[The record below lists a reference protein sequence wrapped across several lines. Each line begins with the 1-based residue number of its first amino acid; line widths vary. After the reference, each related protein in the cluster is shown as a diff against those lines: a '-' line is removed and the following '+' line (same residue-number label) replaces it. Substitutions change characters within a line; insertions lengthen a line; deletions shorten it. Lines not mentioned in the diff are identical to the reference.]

1 MHLTRLA
8 PAVLSLCALAACT
21 TIPSGPS
28 AMVLPGST
36 KNFDQF
42 RVDDA
47 NCRQFA
53 NTQVNGQSNGGVV
66 ADSGVKSAA
75 VGAGVGALAGAA
87 IGGGHG
93 AGTGA
98 GVGLI
103 VGAIAGAGAG
113 DRSSYA
119 LQRRYDA
126 AYQQCMY
133 ASGHQIPGYA
143 RSAYARPAAPQAP
156 QALVPP
162 PPPPPGAALLQAPP
176 AR

>member
-1 MHLTRLA
+1 MKISRLA
-8 PAVLSLCALAACT
+8 PVAIALCALGACT

-36 KNFDQF
+36 RSFDQF

-53 NTQVNGQSNGGVV
+53 NTQVSGQSTGGVA

-98 GVGLI
+98 GLGLI
-103 VGAIAGAGAG
+103 VGAIAGANAG
-113 DRSSYA
+113 DRSSHA

-143 RSAYARPAAPQAP
+143 RSSGYARPAAP

-162 PPPPPGAALLQAPP
+162 PPPGAALLAAPP
-176 AR
+176 PR